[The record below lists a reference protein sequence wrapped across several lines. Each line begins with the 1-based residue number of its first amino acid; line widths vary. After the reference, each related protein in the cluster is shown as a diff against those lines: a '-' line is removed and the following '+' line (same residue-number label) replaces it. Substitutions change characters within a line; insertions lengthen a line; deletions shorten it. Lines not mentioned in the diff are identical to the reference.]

1 MRVLSAAIVVA
12 SFQHWLHLYEL
23 HQCVKAFVIGP
34 GVSSHDGPLC
44 TDHLITVAWEAHSI
58 GICHINKAVGRLSL
72 IVLNGMVLVLS
83 RPHRMVQNDY
93 ILKMMFV
100 ARTRLVVI

>member
-1 MRVLSAAIVVA
+1 MSVLSAAIVVA

-23 HQCVKAFVIGP
+23 HQCVEAFIIGP
-34 GVSSHDGPLC
+34 GVSSHDGPFS
-44 TDHLITVAWEAHSI
+44 TNHLIVIARESYCI
-58 GICHINKAVGRLSL
+58 SICHINKAVGRLPL

-83 RPHRMVQNDY
+83 RSHWMVQNDY

-100 ARTRLVVI
+100 ACSRLVII